1 MNLRKVYLGV
11 IVVLSM
17 ALFYEWNSENQKLSE
32 IEQLR
37 VADMEA
43 ATSQVTDDGSF
54 VYLEND
60 ELRIKISTSPGS
72 VV

>member
-43 ATSQVTDDGSF
+43 ATSQVSDGGSF
-54 VYLEND
+54 FILKMMN
-60 ELRIKISTSPGS
+60 
-72 VV
+72 